1 MKIGLKLWT
10 LWVASMTLFIS
21 TGIAT
26 WLNLD
31 VMEGVSGLTIRFFL
45 GYCGIIVVFQVFSAL
60 SAFGQMFCDLT
71 EKHPESIQ
79 DLPRRYTL
87 NSGGGN

>member
-60 SAFGQMFCDLT
+60 SAIGQMFCDLT
-71 EKHPESIQ
+71 EKPPESIQ